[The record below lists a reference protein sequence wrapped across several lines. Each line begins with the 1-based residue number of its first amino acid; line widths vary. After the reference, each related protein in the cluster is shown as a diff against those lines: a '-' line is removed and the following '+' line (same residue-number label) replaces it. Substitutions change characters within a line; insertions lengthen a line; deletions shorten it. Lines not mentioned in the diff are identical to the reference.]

1 MAALHLSGG
10 GLIAYL
16 GTLGFGAFA
25 AALAPALLLGLTW
38 ERATAAAAGLSMAA
52 GLLTLFALEL
62 LLPETAPP
70 PAALAMAVGFG
81 TLAVVSLL
89 SRPAPLPEPVR
100 LTLTL

>member
-1 MAALHLSGG
+1 
-10 GLIAYL
+10 
-16 GTLGFGAFA
+16 
-25 AALAPALLLGLTW
+25 
-38 ERATAAAAGLSMAA
+38 MAA